1 MKIQTRGNKA
11 ITLIA
16 LVITIVLILAGV
28 TVITITG
35 DNGLLIKAT
44 ESKIANSIGIEK
56 DKIRLGFNEYQIKKY
71 SETNPELTVEGATV
85 TKNDT
90 QGWTIKFTEH
100 EYTLSNDGTT
110 INGPIDTSEIVQ
122 KFTFTISDSNNN
134 NPVTYTAEVGMTW
147 NQWVN
152 SNYNKDNI
160 KIEDGYILNK
170 DKTRAIYRQ
179 LQGSEFSNPANADE
193 IIQPNFLKCHWDVDW
208 GIFPVLEPGVISP
221 DDDDEPA
228 PPGPPAG

>member
-134 NPVTYTAEVGMTW
+134 NPVTYTAEVGMT
-147 NQWVN
+147 
-152 SNYNKDNI
+152 
-160 KIEDGYILNK
+160 
-170 DKTRAIYRQ
+170 
-179 LQGSEFSNPANADE
+179 
-193 IIQPNFLKCHWDVDW
+193 
-208 GIFPVLEPGVISP
+208 
-221 DDDDEPA
+221 
-228 PPGPPAG
+228 